1 MTLRYKEI
9 LIFFS
14 GQTGAVGP
22 AGPEGNPGK
31 LEEQGELLLRSD
43 NIKR

>member
-1 MTLRYKEI
+1 VTLRYKEI

-22 AGPEGNPGK
+22 AGPDGQPGNAG
-31 LEEQGELLLRSD
+31 EQGFLL
-43 NIKR
+43 KF